1 MGKLKPCPFCP
12 KSELSYEFPVQK
24 IGDVICDYCGA
35 SAHHKQLGDQLEQCE
50 ECLEVAGARA
60 DHAESKIAQLEKVV
74 ELACHRTITPCP
86 ALETFGKCPDCPG
99 FYPEGLEGENE
110 ACTRG
115 KMAHYMQKAKEA
127 TNGEA

>member
-1 MGKLKPCPFCP
+1 MEMKFP
-12 KSELSYEFPVQK
+12 KCETKMKDCKYNPPV
-24 IGDVICDYCGA
+24 Y
-35 SAHHKQLGDQLEQCE
+35 SGDQCMFHIADGKNCIYRQH
-50 ECLEVAGARA
+50 VADYKLSNYDAQA
-60 DHAESKIAQLEKVV
+60 AKIAQLEKAV

-86 ALETFGKCPDCPG
+86 ALETFGKCQDCPG

-127 TNGEA
+127 NNG